1 MKINVIGTPYS
12 GSIQYA
18 INLAKDLNI
27 PFFNEPFKFLD
38 NSKEIQ
44 EGPVKVGGG
53 LPPDCQCYVA
63 HHTAEQYQRSSDI
76 GQDHKLIFIDRQNRQ
91 AQMLL
96 YVSAETLYEKY
107 YTRYNIKYEA
117 QPIEIAEV
125 QIKNFKDEIDRFNL
139 LASELSNGNILY
151 YEEIKNRFDDKIYNP
166 ILKNLEFK
174 NWNKIK
180 ESYSEIF
187 KDKKTVLFIVQSEMT
202 WNCFRG
208 LYHELKNNEDY
219 NPIVIIIPQVYDTGV
234 VQQTQWKWTT
244 EHSIKV
250 LTEENIPFFNLI
262 SIGSAKQ
269 RVQYLKKL
277 NPAYAFIA
285 TKDNWY
291 IQSIFGLTCQSLSK
305 NFKMVYVPYY
315 GATIG
320 DVEGIHTKGKGHIY
334 YWKIVVDSPLYA
346 DLFLK
351 ENPNNSDRLINVGH
365 PKIEEIYKIRNSQGH
380 WPLENS
386 QGKLKVIWAPH
397 WSCPEF
403 PDWNELGARPNRLTL
418 GTFWQNC
425 WDFYNYA
432 KENQDKVQFVFRPH
446 PLLQVHSKLHGY
458 YDRYAEFVKK
468 WSELPNVYNEL
479 AGLYNNT
486 FAASDVL
493 VTEGASFLTEYPI
506 ATGKPVILIQNNQG
520 CKFNELGVLAQEYA
534 NKVTSFDEIK
544 QLLDFP
550 EKLKVGDSNIMINYL
565 IPYKEETSKKIVS
578 SIEAMLFDNPSI
590 LKEY

>member
-1 MKINVIGTPYS
+1 MKINVIGSPYS
-12 GSIQYA
+12 GSMQYA
-18 INLAKDLNI
+18 INLAKDLNV

-44 EGPVKVGGG
+44 EGPVKLGGG
-53 LPPDCQCYVA
+53 IPDICQCYVA
-63 HHTAEQYQRSSDI
+63 HHTSEQYQRTGHI
-76 GQDHKLIFIDRQNRQ
+76 GQDHKLIFVDRQNRQ
-91 AQMLL
+91 SQMLL
-96 YVSAETLYEKY
+96 YVCAETLYEKY
-107 YTRYNIKYEA
+107 HTRYNIKYES
-117 QPIEIAEV
+117 QSIEISETR
-125 QIKNFKDEIDRFNL
+125 IKNFKDEIDRFNL
-139 LASELSNGNILY
+139 LADELSNGNILY
-151 YEEIKNRFDDKIYNP
+151 YEEIKNRFDDNIYNP
-166 ILKNLEFK
+166 IIKNLEFK
-174 NWNKIK
+174 NWDKIK
-180 ESYSEIF
+180 EHYSVLL
-187 KDKKTVLFIVQSEMT
+187 KNKKTVLFIVQSEMS

-208 LYHELKNNEDY
+208 LYHELKNNEEY
-219 NPIVIIIPQVYDTGV
+219 NPIVILIPQVYDTGV
-234 VQQTQWKWTT
+234 VEKTQWKWTT

-262 SIGSAKQ
+262 TIETAKQ

-291 IQSIFGLTCQSLSK
+291 IQSIFGLTCQSLAS
-305 NFKMVYVPYY
+305 NFRMVYVPYY

-320 DVEGIHTKGKGHIY
+320 DVEEIHTKGKGHIY

-351 ENPNNSDRLINVGH
+351 ENPDSSTRLINVGH

-386 QGKLKVIWAPH
+386 DGKLKVIWAPH

-403 PDWNELGARPNRLTL
+403 PDWSNIGARPNRLTL

-458 YDRYAEFVKK
+458 YDRYAEFVEK
-468 WSELPNVYNEL
+468 WSELPNVHNEL

-506 ATGKPVILIQNNQG
+506 ATGKPVILIQNDRG
-520 CKFNELGVLAQEYA
+520 CKFNELGIIAQDYA
-534 NKVTSFDEIK
+534 NKVKSFEEIK

-550 EKLKVGDSNIMINYL
+550 EKLKTGDANIMIDYL

-578 SIEAMLFDNPSI
+578 SIEAMLFDNPAI
-590 LKEY
+590 LKEI